1 MKKCIKFSVFSLI
14 ILGCASGFI
23 NGLFGTGGGAVMML
37 GLAFILGR
45 KRDKRN
51 IFAEVAAVTL
61 VLSAVSAVIYFKNG
75 RFPIN
80 DIPKYCIPAIFGG
93 LIGSFLLD
101 RLPSKLLG
109 KLFSL
114 LLIIGGGIMLF
125 K

>member
-1 MKKCIKFSVFSLI
+1 MKKYLHLKALPLI
-14 ILGCASGFI
+14 ILGSVSGFI

-37 GLAFILGR
+37 GLVFILGR
-45 KRDKRN
+45 KTDRRN
-51 IFAEVAAVTL
+51 VFAEVAAVTL

-75 RFPIN
+75 SVATENIF
-80 DIPKYCIPAIFGG
+80 KYCIPAVFGG
-93 LIGSFLLD
+93 LAGSYLLD
-101 RLPSKLLG
+101 RLPTKLLS